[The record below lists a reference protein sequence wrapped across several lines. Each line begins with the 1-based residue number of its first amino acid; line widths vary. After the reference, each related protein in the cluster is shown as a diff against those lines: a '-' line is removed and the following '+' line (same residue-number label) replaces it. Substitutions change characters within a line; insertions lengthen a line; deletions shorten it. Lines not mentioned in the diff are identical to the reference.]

1 MLSKYVMP
9 GDRIEIISLHAK
21 MHEDGIGEQKKTYK
35 SQIYDLRSE
44 ERLEVTMPMEQAK
57 LVLLPIGMEYTIYFY
72 TANGMYQCNARV
84 AERYKTGNIFILVMD
99 LTTDL
104 SKFQRR
110 EFYRFECAIA
120 LEFRELEEEEKEA
133 LANQTTYYSL
143 DLALKQGVIV
153 DISGGGMRFVSRE
166 KMAVNS
172 LLYTKFSMP
181 VNNEMI
187 TYHLSGRVLS
197 VKEMENKPGAYEAR
211 LQYLNI
217 EQEEREEIIK
227 FIFEEERKQ
236 RKRKKG

>member
-9 GDRIEIISLHAK
+9 GDRIEIIPLHAK

-35 SQIYDLRSE
+35 SQVYDLRSE

-57 LVLLPIGMEYTIYFY
+57 LILLPIGMEYTIYFY
-72 TANGMYQCNARV
+72 TANGMYKCNARV
-84 AERYKTGNIFILVMD
+84 AERYKTGNIFILGMD
-99 LTTDL
+99 LTTEL

-120 LEFRELEEEEKEA
+120 LEFRELEEAEKEA
-133 LANQTTYYSL
+133 LANQATYYSL

-172 LLYTKFSMP
+172 LLYTKFTMP
-181 VNNEMI
+181 VNGEMI

-197 VKEMENKPGAYEAR
+197 VREMENKPGAYEAR

-217 EQEEREEIIK
+217 EQKEREDIIK